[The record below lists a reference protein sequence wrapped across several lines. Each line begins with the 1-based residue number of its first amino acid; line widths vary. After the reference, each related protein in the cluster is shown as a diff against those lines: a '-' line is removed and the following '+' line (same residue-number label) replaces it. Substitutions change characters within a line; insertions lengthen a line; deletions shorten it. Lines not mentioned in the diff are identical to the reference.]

1 MDNQTE
7 KLKTIETFNAVS
19 SGYDNRALRFF
30 YESAKHMTGY
40 MDAPDIRRV
49 LDVATGTGN
58 LALEIARTFPEIRIT
73 GIDFSSGMLAQARK
87 KADEEGIQN
96 AEFIEMDMHEIM
108 LPDNHFDAAVCAFGI
123 FFAEDMVKQL
133 THIAEKVRRGGKI
146 IISCFYDDSF
156 QPLVE
161 IFSKRLEQYGIERP
175 PLRWRLISTENKCRA
190 LFRGSGLEEIQVEKK
205 DLGYYLRGANEWWDV
220 IWNAGFRSQVSRLSS
235 DDLERFKTEH
245 LEEVHALRT
254 HDGILLNVKV
264 LYTSGV
270 RAGKFDNLSL

>member
-1 MDNQTE
+1 
-7 KLKTIETFNAVS
+7 
-19 SGYDNRALRFF
+19 
-30 YESAKHMTGY
+30 

-58 LALEIARTFPEIRIT
+58 LALEIARTFTEIRIT

-205 DLGYYLRGANEWWDV
+205 DLGYYLRDANEWWDV

-235 DDLERFKTEH
+235 GDLERFKTEH
-245 LEEVHALRT
+245 LEEVQALRT